1 MELYDHD
8 FQQDTPKEVT
18 VRVKDV
24 VWSDACY
31 EGAGRTIRNKME
43 TCKAPAILVSSG
55 EHKIVAC
62 NAAWRTLC
70 GYGSEA
76 IGKEP
81 KALLHGELTETSK
94 AKEFVK
100 RLHRDGNSTMTI
112 INYTKKGD
120 CFAQKLSASTVV
132 DSYGEHLFLT
142 EGNVVPVDN
151 ELRKAMKMKRSA
163 QHEMHVSVLAIG
175 LSLLLLALGLLL
187 DATGLMNEPATVS
200 SWWPSWLVDPVP
212 SSNVPLVGRY
222 APGYEPS
229 TAQQNV
235 GEFFVVAVAAFG
247 VAVACGKTVGG
258 ENLNERLAW

>member
-1 MELYDHD
+1 M
-8 FQQDTPKEVT
+8 Q
-18 VRVKDV
+18 
-24 VWSDACY
+24 
-31 EGAGRTIRNKME
+31 GA
-43 TCKAPAILVSSG
+43 AILVSSG

-175 LSLLLLALGLLL
+175 LSLLPRARPAPRRDRLDERARYRLELVALLARRPRPV
-187 DATGLMNEPATVS
+187 EQRPA
-200 SWWPSWLVDPVP
+200 
-212 SSNVPLVGRY
+212 GRTLC
-222 APGYEPS
+222 ARLEPS

-235 GEFFVVAVAAFG
+235 GEFLVVAVAAFG

>member
-1 MELYDHD
+1 
-8 FQQDTPKEVT
+8 
-18 VRVKDV
+18 
-24 VWSDACY
+24 
-31 EGAGRTIRNKME
+31 
-43 TCKAPAILVSSG
+43 
-55 EHKIVAC
+55 
-62 NAAWRTLC
+62 
-70 GYGSEA
+70 
-76 IGKEP
+76 
-81 KALLHGELTETSK
+81 
-94 AKEFVK
+94 
-100 RLHRDGNSTMTI
+100 
-112 INYTKKGD
+112 
-120 CFAQKLSASTVV
+120 
-132 DSYGEHLFLT
+132 
-142 EGNVVPVDN
+142 
-151 ELRKAMKMKRSA
+151 MKMKRSA

-235 GEFFVVAVAAFG
+235 GEFLVVAVAAFG